1 MVLQDPAERRQRGM
15 ALRESLTGQAAHPEG
30 TLLQQSWR
38 DFIYAEVWSR
48 PGLDRRSRFLIA
60 IASAASSNGPSS
72 GLDNYV
78 RGALT
83 TGELS
88 LTELREAALHLAVYA
103 GWTRAEELDDS
114 VSRVAAQLDLPPAPV
129 PAIRSE
135 PWDPAERIR
144 QGIDEFDAVMGFP
157 GPPPVTPF
165 FEAGIDSFVFA
176 EMWRRPGLDQR
187 SRRWITLVGVSD
199 SCAVTPIKTHFYAAL
214 ASGNC
219 QPDELQE
226 FVLQYAIHAGW
237 PKASVIQGAVGEMI
251 RNHAEGKAW
260 NA

>member
-1 MVLQDPAERRQRGM
+1 MALKEPAERRRTGQ
-15 ALRESLTGQAAHPEG
+15 ALREAMTGAKGHPED

-48 PGLDRRSRFLIA
+48 PGLDTRSRFLIA
-60 IASAASSNGPSS
+60 IASAASSNGPSAA
-72 GLDNYV
+72 LDNYV
-78 RGALT
+78 RGALA
-83 TGELS
+83 TGA
-88 LTELREAALHLAVYA
+88 LTLCELREATLHLAVYA
-103 GWTRAEELDDS
+103 GWLRGEELDAS
-114 VSRVAAQLDLPPAPV
+114 VSRIAAELSLPPTTV
-129 PAIRSE
+129 PPIRSA
-135 PWDPAERIR
+135 PWDPAERIQ
-144 QGIDEFDAVMGFP
+144 QGIEEFDAVMGFP

-214 ASGNC
+214 SSGNC

-251 RNHAEGKAW
+251 RNHAEGRPW
-260 NA
+260 NG